1 LRRDALQPDKNGG
14 KSFQIEASFFGDVG
28 VGVEG
33 DVGYRVAVGD
43 EETAVSEIS
52 LHHPEGGVS

>member
-1 LRRDALQPDKNGG
+1 M
-14 KSFQIEASFFGDVG
+14 GDVG

-43 EETAVSEIS
+43 EETAVSEMF
-52 LHHPEGGVS
+52 LHHPEGVVS